1 MRILTTIFLLF
12 PVFLLISQGCTTKST
27 SGVNDVTDTIVTT
40 ERRFTFLT
48 DSIDDKNFPEW
59 LVQNKFT
66 YLTMLT
72 KVRGGRF
79 FISSEIV
86 NEQYIIT
93 ESSIFFLAD
102 SLNLISDFYNCKKV
116 ENDKYLLMNYR
127 IDVLN
132 DTLICRIINVVRLND
147 DGSLNKGVNDQ
158 IFEFYYIDSDG
169 KIEMTYDDSVLNTIN

>member
-66 YLTMLT
+66 FE
-72 KVRGGRF
+72 VGGNSKNKSQ
-79 FISSEIV
+79 IYDV
-86 NEQYIIT
+86 NNA
-93 ESSIFFLAD
+93 FLAID
-102 SLNLISDFYNCKKV
+102 DIEYGY
-116 ENDKYLLMNYR
+116 ENR
-127 IDVLN
+127 IPLW
-132 DTLICRIINVVRLND
+132 LFGFL
-147 DGSLNKGVNDQ
+147 
-158 IFEFYYIDSDG
+158 Y
-169 KIEMTYDDSVLNTIN
+169 